1 MSTRT
6 VGSRVQRREDPRLVR
21 GDGRYL
27 DDLGHE
33 ALAASFVR
41 SPHANAGI
49 VDIDVTGAIDVDG
62 VVAVWTWEDLQET
75 GTAAD
80 PLVLNG
86 VSLVMSGT
94 PAKDD
99 RFLLQPTAGVAGAAD
114 PVTSMVAP
122 TRSLPV
128 PSIGPIRCR
137 ARAPAI

>member
-27 DDLGHE
+27 DDLGHG

-75 GTAAD
+75 GTAND
-80 PLVLNG
+80 TTTGQP
-86 VSLVMSGT
+86 
-94 PAKDD
+94 DD
-99 RFLLQPTAGVAGAAD
+99 REEQA
-114 PVTSMVAP
+114 
-122 TRSLPV
+122 
-128 PSIGPIRCR
+128 
-137 ARAPAI
+137 